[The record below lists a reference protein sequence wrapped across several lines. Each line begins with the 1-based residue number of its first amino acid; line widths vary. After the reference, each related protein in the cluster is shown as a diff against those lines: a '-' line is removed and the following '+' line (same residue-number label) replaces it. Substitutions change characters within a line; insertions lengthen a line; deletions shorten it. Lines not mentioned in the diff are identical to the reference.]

1 MSFYQS
7 TRAILMDNGEEE
19 GKQHQREM
27 RLVTVG
33 VSILAI
39 ASMVIGLVV
48 LALGLVILSEEGGV
62 ISYLSGCNLTFGV
75 AMFLA
80 GLFEI
85 VCACTRRATGCM
97 ICMYDMF
104 AVTSIIAAIVDID
117 TMRRWLQYH
126 DGSQVPLSEAIEYTC
141 LLLAAIGF
149 CLTSGSCVLMC
160 RISQEQERL
169 LFEDTYGMGTD
180 K

>member
-19 GKQHQREM
+19 DRQHQREV
-27 RLVTVG
+27 RLITV
-33 VSILAI
+33 VLTILSCI
-39 ASMVIGLVV
+39 SMAIGLVV
-48 LALGLVILSEEGGV
+48 LALGLVILSAEAGV
-62 ISYLSGCNLTFGV
+62 LTYLSGCNMTLGV

-97 ICMYDMF
+97 IFLYDMF
-104 AVTSIIAAIVDID
+104 AVVSIIAAIVDID
-117 TMRRWLQYH
+117 TMRRWLQYQEGPQH
-126 DGSQVPLSEAIEYTC
+126 AVPVAVEYTC
-141 LLLAAIGF
+141 LMLAAIGF
-149 CLTSGSCVLMC
+149 CLTAGSCVLVC
-160 RISQEQERL
+160 RVSQEQERL
-169 LFEDTYGMGTD
+169 LFEDTYGLGTD